1 MRILKWLIFLS
12 FFVVCERCFQIVV
25 CFFFRSVLITI
36 FYYPSTVIP
45 HYNLSDPIELQ
56 IDFDFQ

>member
-1 MRILKWLIFLS
+1 MAYLFIFFCRLRTLFS
-12 FFVVCERCFQIVV
+12 NCRL
-25 CFFFRSVLITI
+25 FFFRSVLITI